1 MLYDR
6 QQLSELNYMKHRHD
20 DDDDSYFDYEKN
32 ILDKSLSPYMYN
44 NDVMNGFLKKLQ
56 SLLSLNFDHM
66 NVMKNFKNYMV
77 DKYHYKHQ
85 G

>member
-6 QQLSELNYMKHRHD
+6 QQLSELNYMRHRH

-32 ILDKSLSPYMYN
+32 ILDKSLSPYMYE
-44 NDVMNGFLKKLQ
+44 NDVMNTFLKKLQ

-77 DKYHYKHQ
+77 DKYHDKQQ

>member
-6 QQLSELNYMKHRHD
+6 QKLSELNYMKHRH

-77 DKYHYKHQ
+77 DKYHYKQ
-85 G
+85 R

>member
-20 DDDDSYFDYEKN
+20 DDDSYFDYEN
-32 ILDKSLSPYMYN
+32 NLLDKSLSPYMYE
-44 NDVMNGFLKKLQ
+44 NDVMNTFLKKLQ
-56 SLLSLNFDHM
+56 PLVSINFDHM

-77 DKYHYKHQ
+77 DKYYYKQ
-85 G
+85 RG

>member
-6 QQLSELNYMKHRHD
+6 QQLSELNYMKHRH

>member
-6 QQLSELNYMKHRHD
+6 QQLSELNYMKHRH
-20 DDDDSYFDYEKN
+20 DDDSYFDYEKN

-56 SLLSLNFDHM
+56 SLVSLNFDHM

-77 DKYHYKHQ
+77 DKFSV
-85 G
+85 

>member
-20 DDDDSYFDYEKN
+20 DDDSNFDYEN
-32 ILDKSLSPYMYN
+32 NLLDKSLSPYMYE
-44 NDVMNGFLKKLQ
+44 NDVMNTFLKKLQ
-56 SLLSLNFDHM
+56 LLVSINFDHM

-77 DKYHYKHQ
+77 DKYYYKQQ